1 MNTSTITLT
10 FRRVAAALALCVAFV
25 TASAAISSPAAFA
38 EPAKPP
44 AAAKAKA
51 KAKGSSGKRL
61 VGKLNLNKA
70 SAEELVM
77 LPGIGKTKAERIV
90 AWRAKHGKFRRV
102 VDLRRVKG
110 FGKKSVAKLEPYL
123 TTDGAS
129 TLRHE

>member
-10 FRRVAAALALCVAFV
+10 FRRVAAALALCVAFI

-51 KAKGSSGKRL
+51 SSGKRL

-90 AWRAKHGKFRRV
+90 AWRAKHGKFNRV

-123 TTDGAS
+123 TTEGAS